1 MARPLIADRV
11 KETTLTTG
19 TGQITLAGNEPGF
32 FSFAESFPSGSPV
45 YYLIADNPTN
55 TTQFELGVGTFT
67 AGTPNKLSRDTVQ
80 SSSNGGSL
88 VNFTAGG
95 VVTVPYSAYFLR
107 TITDSIDSDTVTT
120 GTSTA
125 YSVTTYRPDAS
136 LYEGRFVCF
145 KLHTTCGAS
154 PTLNVGGLGAKALV
168 DLNGTPIASGAM
180 VKDAYYW
187 CKYDATNTRWMV
199 FSPFGLKDAAYKSLG
214 ADIVDDGSGNL
225 TRRIRLLGRATDF
238 SFTAAGRGTRNI
250 FIATGKTGVLLDAAT
265 AGYGWNADVEDY
277 VGGNVISS
285 PAANLA
291 VNGVPGLS
299 AYTFSQGEFAQ
310 IACDGVA
317 YYVTTNKPAAST
329 SAPGAVQKAT
339 TAQVKAETADR
350 YPDAAGLKYHPAV
363 AKAWVRFDGATGNII
378 AGYNVASVARPSQGN
393 YTVNF
398 ANAMANANY
407 AIMVSCSLRTDRQST
422 SAAIGAPAS
431 ITTSGFPVTIKTQ
444 DGATTRTED
453 APIVTAIVFGS

>member
-19 TGQITLAGNEPGF
+19 TGQITLAGNATGF
-32 FSFAESFPSGSPV
+32 FAFADAFASGSKV

-55 TTQFELGVGTFT
+55 TTQFEVGIGTFT
-67 AGTPNKLSRDTVQ
+67 AGTPNKLSRDTVL

-168 DLNGTPIASGAM
+168 DLNGTAIAAGAM
-180 VKDAYYW
+180 VAGAYYW
-187 CKYDATNTRWMV
+187 CKYDATNTRWVV

-225 TRRIRLLGRATDF
+225 TISKRYLSRSDNF
-238 SFTAAGRGTRNI
+238 SFVAGDRGKRTRMGAVGKTVTLLPAGTAGAGWNIEIEDAAGGNI
-250 FIATGKTGVLLDAAT
+250 L
-265 AGYGWNADVEDY
+265 
-277 VGGNVISS
+277 SS
-285 PAANLA
+285 PATDIYANGLA
-291 VNGVPGLS
+291 AVS
-299 AYTFSQGEFAQ
+299 SYTFSRGEF
-310 IACDGVA
+310 GTLVSTGTV
-317 YYVTTNKPAAST
+317 YLLSTNKPPAST
-329 SAPGAVQKAT
+329 SVPGVVRKAT
-339 TAQVKAETADR
+339 TAEVAAETADR

-363 AKAWVRFDGATGNII
+363 AKAWVRFDGDTGNII
-378 AGYNVASVARPSQGN
+378 AGYNVASVSRLSQGN

-398 ANAMANANY
+398 ANAMANADY
-407 AIMVSCSLRTDRQST
+407 AIVVSCSLKSDRPST
-422 SAAIGAPAS
+422 SAAIGALAS
-431 ITTSGFPVTIKTQ
+431 ISTASFPITIRTQ

-453 APIVTAIVFGS
+453 APIVTAIVYGV